1 MRGNEIIEEA
11 GFVFGVANAAE
22 IFDAGFRKSHG

>member
-1 MRGNEIIEEA
+1 MRGNEIEEA